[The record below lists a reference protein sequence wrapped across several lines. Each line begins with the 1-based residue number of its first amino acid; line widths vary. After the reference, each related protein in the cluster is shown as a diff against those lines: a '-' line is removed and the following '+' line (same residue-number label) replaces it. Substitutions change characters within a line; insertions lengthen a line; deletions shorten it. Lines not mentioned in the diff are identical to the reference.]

1 MLPPSLFQAMQQTVA
16 FATLAPGMKD
26 GLGLFITPAGNL
38 RLVGHHGGEPGFRAD
53 NEMVPS
59 AGFAV
64 SIVGNGN
71 YNTNSILAAAVRAYF
86 PKRDWDA
93 PLPASAYI
101 DGAPAVT
108 RRMSAFLDD
117 LSKGQAD
124 VDDMEVMARI
134 AVPPIMHFMEH
145 HRFERLQF
153 ISKAYT
159 HDGILYQYRV
169 LLAEQD
175 AILAV
180 DIASNGAITL
190 IGMTPLPSRE
200 NAR

>member
-1 MLPPSLFQAMQQTVA
+1 
-16 FATLAPGMKD
+16 
-26 GLGLFITPAGNL
+26 
-38 RLVGHHGGEPGFRAD
+38 
-53 NEMVPS
+53 
-59 AGFAV
+59 
-64 SIVGNGN
+64 
-71 YNTNSILAAAVRAYF
+71 
-86 PKRDWDA
+86 
-93 PLPASAYI
+93 
-101 DGAPAVT
+101 
-108 RRMSAFLDD
+108 MSAFLDD